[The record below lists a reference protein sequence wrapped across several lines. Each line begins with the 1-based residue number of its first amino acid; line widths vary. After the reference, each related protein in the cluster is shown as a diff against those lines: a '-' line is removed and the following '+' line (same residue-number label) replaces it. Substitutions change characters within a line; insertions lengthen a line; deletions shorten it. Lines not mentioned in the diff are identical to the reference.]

1 MNINP
6 NFQMLKLPVT
16 VNQKRENNSRA
27 IMANNNGDTFVH
39 SAPSFKG
46 AEQDLLKKHP
56 EFAAMIGAA
65 VGAAVA
71 AFVEKLGLNEPAK
84 NNEEYVYTST
94 VTDQCEDT
102 YSYYAN
108 NTSVNTDKKNSEK
121 TESQQKTEE
130 TKTDNRQQDGMV
142 QFVFPKKGCRLKT
155 NETKLRALT
164 ENMSMPADYAER
176 LQNVCKKLFG
186 KENYTVED
194 KVLSATEIT
203 TLLYDELVDKKDDL
217 NSVKSIIDKYNSYLE
232 APVEGVKP
240 NTEENIALETN
251 VTTQENPK
259 GPKIVGKIP
268 KDKLTPESNAR
279 DFITRNAKG
288 EIININSTFSI
299 GKDES
304 TEDFVNKIYRKFVH
318 EIYGAYKDNAIEKPK
333 WLTGESLPERV
344 LSRDI
349 KSEIE
354 NQTGEHR
361 YKNIVGLDYDELAD
375 IINADPRY
383 KQLFTIHSA
392 LRFIDRFVCFDDDS
406 DVPSIEEQS
415 KYLLDKLFDLIKPPY
430 LSNSDKNIVPV
441 TIEVYKYEDKD
452 HKYNKDNGKYGYR
465 IILRNVKLNDYNKN
479 AEPRDIAIGFAEKQ
493 AGKTYKAVK
502 NENKMGIVSTIF
514 PKDYEYGY

>member
-6 NFQMLKLPVT
+6 NLQTLKLPVA

-46 AEQDLLKKHP
+46 AEQELLKKHP
-56 EFAAMIGAA
+56 ELATIIGAA
-65 VGAAVA
+65 VGVAVA
-71 AFVEKLGLNEPAK
+71 KVVEMLGLNEPAK
-84 NNEEYVYTST
+84 DNKEYVYTST
-94 VTDQCEDT
+94 VTDQSEDT
-102 YSYYAN
+102 YSYYAD
-108 NTSVNTDKKNSEK
+108 NTSVNTDNKNTK
-121 TESQQKTEE
+121 E
-130 TKTDNRQQDGMV
+130 TKTDNIQQDGMV
-142 QFVFPKKGCRLKT
+142 QFVFPKKGFRLKT

-164 ENMSMPADYAER
+164 ESMFMPADYAER

-217 NSVKSIIDKYNSYLE
+217 DSVKSIIDKYNSYLE
-232 APVEGVKP
+232 APAEEVESK
-240 NTEENIALETN
+240 TN
-251 VTTQENPK
+251 VTTQENK
-259 GPKIVGKIP
+259 IGPKIVGKIP
-268 KDKLTPESNAR
+268 EHILLIPESKAR
-279 DFITRNAKG
+279 VFITRNTKG

-299 GKDES
+299 GEDES
-304 TEDFVNKIYRKFVH
+304 TADFVNKVYRKFVH
-318 EIYGAYKDNAIEKPK
+318 EIYGGYKENVIKKPK

-430 LSNSDKNIVPV
+430 SNDSEKNSVPV
-441 TIEVYKYEDKD
+441 TMEVYRFEDKD

-465 IILRNVKLNDYNKN
+465 ITLRNVKLNDYDKN
-479 AEPRDIAIGFAEKQ
+479 AEPCDIAIGFAERQ
-493 AGKTYKAVK
+493 AGKKYNPV
-502 NENKMGIVSTIF
+502 ENDKKTGIITTIF
-514 PKDYEYGY
+514 PKG

>member
-6 NFQMLKLPVT
+6 NLQTLKLPVA

-27 IMANNNGDTFVH
+27 ITANNNGDTFVH

-46 AEQDLLKKHP
+46 AEQELLKKHP
-56 EFAAMIGAA
+56 ELATIIGAA
-65 VGAAVA
+65 VGVAVA
-71 AFVEKLGLNEPAK
+71 KVVEMLGLNEPAK
-84 NNEEYVYTST
+84 DNKEYVYTST
-94 VTDQCEDT
+94 VTDQSEDT
-102 YSYYAN
+102 YSYYAD
-108 NTSVNTDKKNSEK
+108 NTSVNTDNKNTK
-121 TESQQKTEE
+121 E
-130 TKTDNRQQDGMV
+130 TKTDNIQQDGMV
-142 QFVFPKKGCRLKT
+142 QFVFPKKGFRLKT
-155 NETKLRALT
+155 NETKLKALT
-164 ENMSMPADYAER
+164 ESMFMPADYAER

-232 APVEGVKP
+232 APVEEVKP
-240 NTEENIALETN
+240 NTEENIALKTN
-251 VTTQENPK
+251 VTTQKNPN
-259 GPKIVGKIP
+259 GLIIVGKIP
-268 KDKLTPESNAR
+268 EDKLTPESNAR

-441 TIEVYKYEDKD
+441 TMEVYKFEDKD
-452 HKYNKDNGKYGYR
+452 HMYNKDNGKYGYR

-479 AEPRDIAIGFAEKQ
+479 AAPRDIAIGFAEKQ
-493 AGKTYKAVK
+493 AGKTYKAVT
-502 NENKMGIVSTIF
+502 NENKMGIISTIF